1 MDPVRKIQIAYE
13 QPQEKRASRRRL
25 VAAGLSLVMAVGI
38 AVGYVGTGFGKGG
51 AQESRDSRDA
61 RESRA
66 RDSGAKIA
74 RSERMDTPEAF
85 TEHVLDIAVES
96 FPELKAQQSD
106 TPLVLRIKDEGHL
119 SLENLYKVVKANFG
133 PREADTEIKRYL
145 KSIATLAPE
154 AHNVPADWSEVR
166 KRLRPQIFPV
176 EYTRGEAG
184 SARLVFRPLA
194 FSKALLEGF
203 VIDSEDTFQYVTA
216 DHLKKWGVERKQV
229 VDAAYENLKSQ
240 CDSLKLDCSRA
251 NGRGAKGKYLTI
263 AITDGYAAAR
273 ILLPQVRSRIEQ
285 ELGHPCFIA
294 IPNRDFLIAWSYD
307 FSNDEKFR
315 NQVRRDFHYRDHP
328 LSPRVYRL
336 NNLQLAPDSDR
347 SDRSEKSDNNDRA
360 DRNDK
365 SEPTQP
371 EPEAD

>member
-1 MDPVRKIQIAYE
+1 MDPVRKIQITYE
-13 QPQEKRASRRRL
+13 QPQEKRGSGRRL
-25 VAAGLSLVMAVGI
+25 VAAGLSLVLAVGI

-51 AQESRDSRDA
+51 AHESRDSR
-61 RESRA
+61 ETK
-66 RDSGAKIA
+66 GKP
-74 RSERMDTPEAF
+74 ERLDTPEAF

-154 AHNVPADWSEVR
+154 AQNVPADWNEVR

-194 FSKALLEGF
+194 FSKSLLEGF

-216 DHLKKWGVERKQV
+216 DHLKKWGVERRQV
-229 VDAAYENLKSQ
+229 ADAAYENLKSQ
-240 CDSLKLDCSRA
+240 CDSLKLDCARP

-307 FSNDEKFR
+307 FTNDEKFR

-336 NNLQLAPDSDR
+336 NNMQLAPDSDR
-347 SDRSEKSDNNDRA
+347 SARSDKSDKSDKNDRT
-360 DRNDK
+360 DKDEK
-365 SEPTQP
+365 SEPTES
-371 EPEAD
+371 EPEAEAR

>member
-1 MDPVRKIQIAYE
+1 MQIAYE
-13 QPQEKRASRRRL
+13 LPQEKRGSGRRL
-25 VAAGLSLVMAVGI
+25 VATGLSLVLAVGI
-38 AVGYVGTGFGKGG
+38 AVVYVGTGFGKGG
-51 AQESRDSRDA
+51 AHESR
-61 RESRA
+61 ES
-66 RDSGAKIA
+66 KEKP
-74 RSERMDTPEAF
+74 ERLDTPEAF

-154 AHNVPADWSEVR
+154 AHNVPADWNEVR

-184 SARLVFRPLA
+184 SARIVYRPLP
-194 FSKALLEGF
+194 FSRSLLEGF

-336 NNLQLAPDSDR
+336 NNMQLAPDSDR
-347 SDRSEKSDNNDRA
+347 SDKSDRSDRS
-360 DRNDK
+360 DKNEK
-365 SEPTQP
+365 SEPTESVQ
-371 EPEAD
+371 EAD